1 MTEQSYASPVATH
14 QLALATF
21 DKSIAGEGGFQFSM
35 DMLKAIAETTH
46 VTHYL
51 TGGFYNAMNNLSGM
65 MSDVDLSILCWSS
78 SQDPAHN
85 AFQIQLWSDA
95 AVDAEN
101 PNAIVP
107 VMVITQLFDLTWP
120 GYAYFSEQDALR
132 QFSENVGHWLN
143 KQVEAHG
150 AECVQAHA
158 LHEANKAYFQM
169 GFQLTGYSLPDD
181 PNQSARVSFQKN
193 DVKIE
198 IEFFYKSLAM
208 SIKEQLQAL
217 MSEEASLEEVSSE
230 SPTVH

>member
-1 MTEQSYASPVATH
+1 MTEQSYVSPVDSH
-14 QLALATF
+14 QLSLATF

-35 DMLKAIAETTH
+35 DMLKAIAESTH
-46 VTHYL
+46 LTHYL
-51 TGGFYNAMNNLSGM
+51 TAGFFNAMNNVSTM

-78 SQDPAHN
+78 SQDPSINAH
-85 AFQIQLWSDA
+85 QIQLWSDA
-95 AVDAEN
+95 AVDAEH

-107 VMVITQLFDLTWP
+107 VMVVTQVFDLAWP

-132 QFSENVGHWLN
+132 QFAENVGNWLN
-143 KQVEAHG
+143 SQVGAHG
-150 AECVQAHA
+150 AECVQAHV
-158 LHEANKAYFQM
+158 LHETNKSFFQL

-208 SIKEQLQAL
+208 SIKEQINGL
-217 MSEEASLEEVSSE
+217 MNQEDSLEEVSSV

>member
-1 MTEQSYASPVATH
+1 MTEQSYVSPAATH
-14 QLALATF
+14 QLSLATF

-35 DMLKAIAETTH
+35 DLLKAIAENTH

-51 TGGFYNAMNNLSGM
+51 TGGFYNAMNSLSGL

-78 SQDPAHN
+78 SHDPN
-85 AFQIQLWSDA
+85 AGAYQIQLWSDA
-95 AVDAEN
+95 AVDEEH

-107 VMVITQLFDLTWP
+107 VMVITQFFDLAWP
-120 GYAYFSEQDALR
+120 GYAYFNEQDALR
-132 QFSENVGHWLN
+132 QFTENIGNWLN
-143 KQVEAHG
+143 NQVTAHG

-208 SIKEQLQAL
+208 SIKEQIESL
-217 MSEEASLEEVSSE
+217 MDEDSSLEEVVA
-230 SPTVH
+230 PDILH